1 MLRWGIVGFGWV
13 ARDFMAPGILAAGD
27 RVAAV
32 CDRHADAR
40 DAGERLGAT
49 SHADLDGLLGQ
60 ALDAVYVAT
69 PNHLHRGAVEAC
81 LAAGVPVL
89 CEKPMA
95 ATLADASAMVAAARS
110 TGTLLGLAFDQRRHP
125 AHVAIRDAIAAGLI
139 GTPTAIRIVYGC
151 WLDRGWSAQRR
162 NPDDS
167 HDDNWRIDA
176 AQAGG
181 GAVIDLAPHG
191 LDLADMLLGEP
202 VVDLAG
208 LLQRRV
214 QGYAVDDG
222 GVLVGRTAGGVLVG
236 LHNSYNT
243 PETLPR
249 RRLEVVG
256 TRGQI
261 VATDTMGQDP
271 GGAAVFID
279 AASGETR
286 PIAFDAALSPFTA
299 QARAFAAAVRGGP
312 HDFDPARDLAAL
324 RLLLSLEAQ
333 APRELAPAA

>member
-1 MLRWGIVGFGWV
+1 MRWGIVGFGWV
-13 ARDFMAPGILAAGD
+13 ARDFMAPGIAAAGD
-27 RVAAV
+27 HVAAV
-32 CDRHADAR
+32 CDRDPAAR
-40 DAGERLGAT
+40 EAAERLGSVA
-49 SHADLDGLLGQ
+49 HADLAGLLGER
-60 ALDAVYVAT
+60 LDAVYVAT

-81 LAAGVPVL
+81 LASGVPVL

-110 TGTLLGLAFDQRRHP
+110 TGVLLGLAFDQRRHP
-125 AHVAIRDAIAAGLI
+125 AHVAIRDAIAGGLV

-151 WLDRGWSAQRR
+151 WLDRGWSADRR
-162 NPDDS
+162 GR
-167 HDDNWRIDA
+167 DDNWRIDA

-191 LDLADMLLGEP
+191 LDLAGMLLGEP
-202 VVDLAG
+202 VVALAG

-214 QGYAVDDG
+214 QGYDVDDG
-222 GVLVGRTAGGVLVG
+222 GMLVGRTAGGVLVS

-249 RRLEVVG
+249 RRLEIIG

-261 VATDTMGQDP
+261 VADETMGQDP
-271 GGAAVFID
+271 GGTVLFTD
-279 AASGETR
+279 AASSDTR

-299 QARAFAAAVRGGP
+299 QARAFAAAVRGEP

-324 RLLLSLEAQ
+324 RLLLSVAAE
-333 APRELAPAA
+333 APRALAPAA

>member
-13 ARDFMAPGILAAGD
+13 ARDFMAPGIVAAGD

-32 CDRHADAR
+32 CDR
-40 DAGERLGAT
+40 DAGAREAAEHLGAT
-49 SHADLDGLLGQ
+49 THADLDGLLGEG
-60 ALDAVYVAT
+60 LDAVYVAT
-69 PNHLHRGAVEAC
+69 PNHLHRGAVETC

-95 ATLADASAMVAAARS
+95 ATLADAAAMVAMARS

-125 AHVAIRDAIAAGLI
+125 AHVAVREAIAAGLV

-151 WLDRGWSAQRR
+151 WLDRGWSAGR
-162 NPDDS
+162 DS
-167 HDDNWRIDA
+167 QVDNWRIDA
-176 AQAGG
+176 ARAGG

-191 LDLADMLLGEP
+191 LDLAAMLLGEP
-202 VVDLAG
+202 IVELTG

-214 QGYAVDDG
+214 QGYDVDDG
-222 GVLVGRTAGGVLVG
+222 GMLVGRTAGGVLVS

-249 RRLEVVG
+249 RRLEITG

-271 GGAAVFID
+271 GGSVVFTD
-279 AASGETR
+279 AASRETR
-286 PIAFDAALSPFTA
+286 PLAFDAALSPFAA
-299 QARAFAAAVRGGP
+299 QARAFAAAVRGGS

-324 RLLLSLEAQ
+324 RLLLSVEAEAARALET
-333 APRELAPAA
+333 AA

>member
-1 MLRWGIVGFGWV
+1 MLRWGIVGYGWV
-13 ARDFMAPGILAAGD
+13 ARDFMAPGIAAAGD
-27 RVAAV
+27 RVVAV
-32 CDRHADAR
+32 CDRDPAAQEAAR
-40 DAGERLGAT
+40 ALGAVA
-49 SHADLDGLLGQ
+49 HARLDALL
-60 ALDAVYVAT
+60 AEPLDAVYVAT

-81 LAAGVPVL
+81 LDAGVPVL

-95 ATLADASAMVAAARS
+95 ATLADAEAMVAAARR
-110 TGTLLGLAFDQRRHP
+110 TGTLFGLAFDQRRHP
-125 AHVAIRDAIAAGLI
+125 AHVAIRDAVAAGLL

-151 WLDRGWSAQRR
+151 WLDRGWSAGGAAGA
-162 NPDDS
+162 
-167 HDDNWRIDA
+167 NWRIDA

-191 LDLADMLLGEP
+191 LDLAAALLGEP
-202 VVDLAG
+202 IVDLVG

-222 GVLVGRTAGGVLVG
+222 GVLVGRTASGVLLS

-249 RRLEVVG
+249 RRLEIVG

-261 VATDTMGQDP
+261 VAENTMGQDP
-271 GGAAVFID
+271 GGTVVFTD
-279 AASGETR
+279 AAGGESR
-286 PIAFDAALSPFTA
+286 SIAFDAALSPFTA
-299 QARAFAAAVRGGP
+299 QARAFAAAVRGAP

-324 RLLLSLEAQ
+324 RLLLALE
-333 APRELAPAA
+333 PAAARHLEPAA

>member
-1 MLRWGIVGFGWV
+1 MRWGIVGFGWV
-13 ARDFMAPGILAAGD
+13 ARDFMAPGIAAAGD

-32 CDRHADAR
+32 CDHDPSAR
-40 DAGERLGAT
+40 GAAERLDAT
-49 SHADLDGLLGQ
+49 AHADLDGLLGER
-60 ALDAVYVAT
+60 LDAVYVAT

-95 ATLADASAMVAAARS
+95 ATLSDASAMVAAARS
-110 TGTLLGLAFDQRRHP
+110 TGILLGMAFDQRRHP
-125 AHVAIRDAIAAGLI
+125 AHVAIRNAIANGFI
-139 GTPTAIRIVYGC
+139 GMPTAIRIVYGC
-151 WLDRGWSAQRR
+151 WLDRDWSAGTRGR
-162 NPDDS
+162 T
-167 HDDNWRIDA
+167 DNWRIDA
-176 AQAGG
+176 VRAGG

-202 VVDLAG
+202 VVALAG

-214 QGYAVDDG
+214 QGYDVDDG
-222 GVLVGRTAGGVLVG
+222 GMLVGRTARGVLVG

-249 RRLEVVG
+249 RRLEIVG

-271 GGAAVFID
+271 GGSVFFTD
-279 AASGETR
+279 ALNCDKR
-286 PIAFDAALSPFTA
+286 PLAFDAALSPFTE
-299 QARAFAAAVRGGP
+299 QARAFAAAVRGEP

-324 RLLLSLEAQ
+324 RLLLSVEAEMPH
-333 APRELAPAA
+333 ALKPAA

>member
-13 ARDFMAPGILAAGD
+13 ARDFMAPGIVAAGD

-32 CDRHADAR
+32 CDRDAR
-40 DAGERLGAT
+40 AREAGERLGAAA
-49 SHADLDGLLGQ
+49 HADLEGLLREQ
-60 ALDAVYVAT
+60 PDAVYVAT

-95 ATLADASAMVAAARS
+95 ATLADAAAMVAAARS

-125 AHVAIRDAIAAGLI
+125 AHAAIREAIVGGLV

-151 WLDRGWSAQRR
+151 WLDRGWSTERLG
-162 NPDDS
+162 
-167 HDDNWRIDA
+167 HDNNWRTDV

-191 LDLADMLLGEP
+191 LDLAGMLLGEP
-202 VVDLAG
+202 VVALTG

-214 QGYAVDDG
+214 QAYDVDDG
-222 GVLVGRTAGGVLVG
+222 GMLVGRTASGVLVS

-249 RRLEVVG
+249 RRLEIVG

-271 GGAAVFID
+271 GGTVFFTD
-279 AASGETR
+279 AMSCDTR

-299 QARAFAAAVRGGP
+299 QARAFAAAVRGAP
-312 HDFDPARDLAAL
+312 HDYDPARDLAAL
-324 RLLLSLEAQ
+324 RLLLSVEAETSQ
-333 APRELAPAA
+333 ALKPAA